1 MAHAHGHA
9 MPMGMALPLTI
20 YIDNDWPIAIVIVIG
35 IVIDI
40 VDMSTAT
47 CHCNLSIIIIMVLIL
62 FDFVSN
68 YFNSITQSES
78 VSDSVWLNYHDLWN
92 VTDNLTIITSL
103 SRNCTV
109 QHLTNLSHG
118 FYYNRVH
125 FLRLFIYYNSHVH
138 FYDKSGGY
146 E

>member
-1 MAHAHGHA
+1 
-9 MPMGMALPLTI
+9 MGMALAI
-20 YIDNDWPIAIVIVIG
+20 YIDNDWPIAIVIVIV
-35 IVIDI
+35 IVIVFVIDI

-62 FDFVSN
+62 FDFLSN
-68 YFNSITQSES
+68 DFNSITQSES

-92 VTDNLTIITSL
+92 VTDNLTVITSL
-103 SRNCTV
+103 SRNCSV

-125 FLRLFIYYNSHVH
+125 FLRLFIKFYYNSHVH
-138 FYDKSGGY
+138 FYDKSGWY

>member
-1 MAHAHGHA
+1 
-9 MPMGMALPLTI
+9 MGMTLPLAI

-62 FDFVSN
+62 FDFLSN

-78 VSDSVWLNYHDLWN
+78 VSICEMLL
-92 VTDNLTIITSL
+92 II
-103 SRNCTV
+103 
-109 QHLTNLSHG
+109 
-118 FYYNRVH
+118 
-125 FLRLFIYYNSHVH
+125 
-138 FYDKSGGY
+138 
-146 E
+146 